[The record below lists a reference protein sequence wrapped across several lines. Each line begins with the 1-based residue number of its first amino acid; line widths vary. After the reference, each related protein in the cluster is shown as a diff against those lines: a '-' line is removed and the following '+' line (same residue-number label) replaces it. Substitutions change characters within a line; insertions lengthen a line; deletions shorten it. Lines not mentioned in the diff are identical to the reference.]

1 VTGEEY
7 RRVLG
12 VLLAWAMVPLPFLYI
27 IQPPFWLI
35 SAAVG
40 VTLLVRP
47 KTLLRLK
54 PPALNLIGIAI
65 LVVVVLAG
73 GLRVGPL
80 RPLGHLLLLLTSVR
94 VLMVD
99 DRRSFLRAL
108 LLVFLAWLVAVA
120 SSTHFSVM
128 FYFAASAFVWWWLGM
143 RIHLDGV
150 VGTAATGV
158 LRLSHVAVAAAAALV
173 LTIPLFLIMP
183 RLSSPWIA
191 GRGGTRSVTGFS
203 SQVDLAGVG
212 PIHPSHEVAVVVRST
227 SGETIRPGW
236 MRLRGTAMERVT
248 LDTWAPRGATGIP
261 RLRDGLIWLHDQAGA
276 LDDAVEL
283 EVELLHPRRY
293 LFLPQGTVA
302 LACPHPVRLD
312 PTGGVVLASRIR
324 GPLRYRVWVSRGAPP
339 GATDRPLRRPPRFQP
354 PDDIRLLAQEIVVGL
369 DSDRAKA
376 AAVEAYLRENYGYS
390 MSGMARMGPDPV
402 AWFLL
407 NQREGHCEYF
417 AGAMVVLLRELGIP
431 ARMVAGYSGG
441 SLSASGDEAVVREV
455 NAHAWVEAWVGP
467 DKVWTVFDPTPAS
480 EVPALDRPTFGERL
494 RWAWDWT
501 GSRWDR
507 YVLTFGFGEQIGLVT
522 AAADGVVH
530 LVRGVDWRRGVWIL
544 LLIAAIAAIAAFI
557 RRRRHPRRTPR
568 QKTAKGPAAAAV
580 EKLARRL
587 QSEGTQV
594 PPSATVRWIA
604 NGVRTRWPTAGAAAG
619 ELAYLAERELYSGAV
634 KAGVDHTAV
643 HKLWVEARRNMKP
656 TSRR

>member
-1 VTGEEY
+1 MTGEQY

-12 VLLAWAMVPLPFLYI
+12 ALLTWAMVPLPFLYI

-35 SAAVG
+35 STAVG
-40 VTLLVRP
+40 VTLIARP
-47 KTLLRLK
+47 KTRLRLQ
-54 PPALNLIGIAI
+54 PRALNLIGIAI

-120 SSTHFSVM
+120 SSTHFSVV
-128 FYFAASAFVWWWLGM
+128 FYFAASAVFWWWLGI

-150 VGTAATGV
+150 AGSSAAGV
-158 LRLSHVAVAAAAALV
+158 LRLSHVAVAAAASLA

-212 PIHPSHEVAVVVRST
+212 PIHPSHEIAIVVRSV

-236 MRLRGTAMERVT
+236 MRLRATAMERVT
-248 LDTWAPRGATGIP
+248 LDTWAPRGATGMP
-261 RLRDGLIWLHDQAGA
+261 RLRDGLIWLHDEPGR

-293 LFLPQGTVA
+293 LFLPQGTLA
-302 LACPHPVRLD
+302 LACRHPVRLD

-324 GPLRYRVWVSRGAPP
+324 GPLSYRVWVSRGAPP

-354 PDDIRLLAQEIVVGL
+354 PDDIRVLSHEIVAGL
-369 DSDRAKA
+369 ESDRAKA

-402 AWFLL
+402 TWFLL

-441 SLSASGDEAVVREV
+441 SLSSSGDEAVVREV

-467 DKVWTVFDPTPAS
+467 DEVWTVFDPTPAG
-480 EVPALDRPTFGERL
+480 EVPALDRPSFGERL

-507 YVLTFGFGEQIGLVT
+507 YILTFGLGEQIGLAT
-522 AAADGVVH
+522 AAADGVAH
-530 LVRGVDWRRGVWIL
+530 LARGVDWQRGVWIL
-544 LLIAAIAAIAAFI
+544 LLIAATAAVI
-557 RRRRHPRRTPR
+557 RRRRRPRRTPR
-568 QKTAKGPAAAAV
+568 QSTAKGPAAAAV

-587 QSEGTQV
+587 EHEGTQV
-594 PPSATVRWIA
+594 PASATVRWIA
-604 NGVRTRWPTAGAAAG
+604 NGVRIRWPTAGAAAG
-619 ELAYLAERELYSGAV
+619 ELAYLAERELYSDLHR
-634 KAGVDHTAV
+634 AGVDRTAV
-643 HKLWVEARRNMKP
+643 RKLWSSAKRAMATKTR
-656 TSRR
+656 